1 MRLRADALSMAFV
14 DGIKRR
20 LHRDLV
26 ADPVL
31 HARVLNL
38 YLNGEQ
44 YPQRVPGY
52 FPAALPDE
60 PEIESRLRAHLR
72 DEDKHVALYVK
83 AIHALGQPVVELPL
97 PDVYNTVILRNTA
110 AAPADEGDAG
120 RLALAHLFAHLHFL
134 EARVAHSL
142 EYHLDACAH
151 AATGYPAKAV
161 QVILR
166 DERKHAAY
174 TRETVHD
181 LVPAKV
187 AERVLAHHRE
197 AESSANRE
205 FSARELKRL
214 LAEEGGRFGRGGR
227 ALYEFSAALMGG
239 GIPHG

>member
-1 MRLRADALSMAFV
+1 MAFV

-44 YPQRVPGY
+44 YPHRVPEY
-52 FPAALPDE
+52 FPAAVPDE

-97 PDVYNTVILRNTA
+97 PDIYNTVILRHTA
-110 AAPADEGDAG
+110 AAPIDASTGDSR
-120 RLALAHLFAHLHFL
+120 RLALAHFFAHLHFL

-151 AATGYPAKAV
+151 AATDYPAKAV

-174 TRETVHD
+174 TRDTVDD
-181 LVPAKV
+181 LVPAQV
-187 AERVLAHHRE
+187 AERVLGHHRD
-197 AESSANRE
+197 AESCANRE

-227 ALYEFSAALMGG
+227 ALYACSAALMGG
-239 GIPHG
+239 GHLHG